1 MNEEK
6 IPQEAEDQED
16 NNDDSDEATLDRPMT
31 IIEHLEE
38 LRRRLIICIVVL
50 AVSAMVAYPLHGYIL
65 RLLMVPAGK
74 INLNVLEV
82 TEAFKVNIL
91 LSLFTGVVISF
102 PVLAYQI
109 LKFVLPALKRRERRL
124 LVPLV
129 ILFFVLF
136 LGGVV
141 FSYFNLLP
149 VAIGWLLNQGQ
160 GLELTLSVSRYVSFV
175 GWFLLASGVAFELP
189 LVLLALIKVGLVD
202 RRALR
207 KQWQVAYMVILLL
220 AAILTPDWSPITM
233 MVLALPMIVLYELA
247 LLLARF
253 FRSPGDVKL
262 KNDHSR

>member
-6 IPQEAEDQED
+6 IPQETEDQED
-16 NNDDSDEATLDRPMT
+16 NHDNNDEATLDRPMT
-31 IIEHLEE
+31 IIEHLED
-38 LRRRLIICIVVL
+38 LRRRLLICIVVL
-50 AVSAMVAYPLHGYIL
+50 VVTTIGAYPLHGYIL
-65 RLLMVPAGK
+65 RLLTVPAGK

-91 LSLFTGVVISF
+91 LSFFAGVVISF
-102 PVLAYQI
+102 PVLTYQT

-141 FSYFNLLP
+141 FSYFSLLP
-149 VAIGWLLNQGQ
+149 VATRWLLNQGQ
-160 GLELTLSVSRYVSFV
+160 DLELTLAVSRYVSYV

-202 RRALR
+202 RRMLR
-207 KQWQVAYMVILLL
+207 KQWRVAYVVILLL

-233 MVLALPMIVLYELA
+233 MVLALPMIILYELA
-247 LLLARF
+247 LLLA
-253 FRSPGDVKL
+253 KII
-262 KNDHSR
+262 

>member
-1 MNEEK
+1 
-6 IPQEAEDQED
+6 
-16 NNDDSDEATLDRPMT
+16 
-31 IIEHLEE
+31 
-38 LRRRLIICIVVL
+38 
-50 AVSAMVAYPLHGYIL
+50 
-65 RLLMVPAGK
+65 
-74 INLNVLEV
+74 
-82 TEAFKVNIL
+82 
-91 LSLFTGVVISF
+91 
-102 PVLAYQI
+102 
-109 LKFVLPALKRRERRL
+109 
-124 LVPLV
+124 
-129 ILFFVLF
+129 
-136 LGGVV
+136 GVV

>member
-6 IPQEAEDQED
+6 IPQETEDQED
-16 NNDDSDEATLDRPMT
+16 NHDDNDEATLDRPMT
-31 IIEHLEE
+31 IIEHLED
-38 LRRRLIICIVVL
+38 LRRRLLICIVVL
-50 AVSAMVAYPLHGYIL
+50 VVTTIGAYPLHGYIL
-65 RLLMVPAGK
+65 RLLTVPAGK

-91 LSLFTGVVISF
+91 LSFFAGVVISF
-102 PVLAYQI
+102 PVLTYQT

-141 FSYFNLLP
+141 FSYFSLLP
-149 VAIGWLLNQGQ
+149 VATRWLLNQGQ
-160 GLELTLSVSRYVSFV
+160 DLELTLAVSRYVSYV

-202 RRALR
+202 RRMLR
-207 KQWQVAYMVILLL
+207 KQWRVAYVVILLL

-233 MVLALPMIVLYELA
+233 MVLALPMIILYELA
-247 LLLARF
+247 LLLA
-253 FRSPGDVKL
+253 KII
-262 KNDHSR
+262 

>member
-38 LRRRLIICIVVL
+38 LRRLLIICIVVL

-136 LGGVV
+136 L
-141 FSYFNLLP
+141 
-149 VAIGWLLNQGQ
+149 
-160 GLELTLSVSRYVSFV
+160 
-175 GWFLLASGVAFELP
+175 
-189 LVLLALIKVGLVD
+189 
-202 RRALR
+202 
-207 KQWQVAYMVILLL
+207 
-220 AAILTPDWSPITM
+220 
-233 MVLALPMIVLYELA
+233 
-247 LLLARF
+247 
-253 FRSPGDVKL
+253 
-262 KNDHSR
+262 

>member
-1 MNEEK
+1 MAMNEER
-6 IPQEAEDQED
+6 IPQETEEQED
-16 NNDDSDEATLDRPMT
+16 NHSDNSEATLDRPMT

-38 LRRRLIICIVVL
+38 LRRRLIICIAVL
-50 AVSAMVAYPLHGYIL
+50 IVTAIAAYPLHGYIL
-65 RLLMVPAGK
+65 RLLMVPAGE

-91 LSLFTGVVISF
+91 LSFFVGVVISF
-102 PVLAYQI
+102 PVLAYQT

-124 LVPLV
+124 LIPLV

-149 VAIGWLLNQGQ
+149 VATRWLLAQGQ
-160 GLELTLSVSRYVSFV
+160 GLELTLAVSRYVSFV

-202 RRALR
+202 RRMLR
-207 KQWQVAYMVILLL
+207 KQWRVAYVVILLL

-233 MVLALPMIVLYELA
+233 MVLALPMIFLYELA

-253 FRSPGDVKL
+253 F
-262 KNDHSR
+262 